1 MFGRPKHDDKPPGN
15 GDYDPHSFY
24 ATSNSRQQ
32 SAEPSNIPYA
42 QGPTSYDFYD
52 QAQYRSQNHSSP
64 VPTSHNVHNVENGYM
79 QSHRPAH
86 PQHYSSSFSQYYPPQ
101 TSDRYSTHPPG
112 IDYTN
117 QNDSNAH
124 YSPVRTDRPRQ
135 NVSSV
140 PYPGIP
146 SPPNVSQPA
155 MPEMREG
162 RPEME
167 SVFYN
172 AQSTGGQNNSQFFYS
187 NPHMPQSTQQHPQ
200 QPVRPQ
206 FQSFS
211 HHIQQPQVPEPEK
224 VQHPHSHEREQ
235 VQQPLSQEGPQVMES
250 AVPYVMAGLQHM
262 TGASA
267 GAGTLNHAAFGAQI
281 LQTLAPGAAG
291 YTNQIFGENQER
303 VKSFMRMPK
312 YYFAVN
318 HRYVLRKLSL
328 ILVPFVNRTWGR
340 QRGLDGG
347 NFGGAPSDDGTCY
360 LPPRDDVNA
369 PDLYIPVMSFVT
381 YVLVV
386 GFVFGT
392 RNAFTAEVL
401 ANYFSRGLGVLSME
415 VLVIKLLLYLINAR
429 PTPWLDVIAYR
440 GYKFVGV
447 VLTIVFGLLVPRLY
461 VPALLYSA
469 TAMGIFLMR
478 SHRRII
484 LPRDMELHENHD
496 LARRNAFLL
505 FVCVLQFPIYWILAR
520 VLYVKAG

>member
-1 MFGRPKHDDKPPGN
+1 MFGRPKREERPAVINGHNPHTLYNTPGSQQINN
-15 GDYDPHSFY
+15 GSTNNIHAQGS
-24 ATSNSRQQ
+24 TSN
-32 SAEPSNIPYA
+32 
-42 QGPTSYDFYD
+42 DFYD
-52 QAQYRSQNHSSP
+52 QRQYRSQNFSSP
-64 VPTSHNVHNVENGYM
+64 LTTAHNTGNGYVPSHNPVDL
-79 QSHRPAH
+79 QH
-86 PQHYSSSFSQYYPPQ
+86 PNSSFPQYYSSGANGMSE
-101 TSDRYSTHPPG
+101 YSAQPTG
-112 IDYTN
+112 LDYGN
-117 QNDSNAH
+117 GNNSNAH
-124 YSPVRTDRPRQ
+124 FSHMRNEGLSQ
-135 NVSSV
+135 NSSV
-140 PYPGIP
+140 PYPRIP
-146 SPPNVSQPA
+146 PPPNLTQTTTIPGPRQPRS
-155 MPEMREG
+155 ET
-162 RPEME
+162 E
-167 SVFYN
+167 SFFYDIH
-172 AQSTGGQNNSQFFYS
+172 STEQNNPQYLYS
-187 NPHMPQSTQQHPQ
+187 NARMPPSSQQQSEQH
-200 QPVRPQ
+200 VRPHS
-206 FQSFS
+206 QSFL
-211 HHIQQPQVPEPEK
+211 H
-224 VQHPHSHEREQ
+224 Q
-235 VQQPLSQEGPQVMES
+235 VQQPQLLEREPVRRQDQGPVPQSPGQQFSQPLES

-262 TGASA
+262 TGGSGGP
-267 GAGTLNHAAFGAQI
+267 GALHHAAFGAQI
-281 LQTLAPGAAG
+281 LQSLAPGATG
-291 YTNQIFGENQER
+291 YTNQFFGENQER

-360 LPPRDDVNA
+360 LPPRDDLNA

-520 VLYVKAG
+520 VLSIKTE